1 MKEKVALSRPR
12 LQAVLRSVES
22 SERKSHRWK
31 RTHNFLRCNDVRH
44 FFCLST
50 FFVCRRPKRLMLL
63 LLSLLL
69 CLDAWDLL
77 YERGDVT
84 WSLYRQRKRA
94 RESIE
99 PPLLDMVPR
108 SLPPA
113 ITQQQ
118 QQQQQEGRN
127 GKEWK
132 KAALLLRYI
141 VL

>member
-1 MKEKVALSRPR
+1 
-12 LQAVLRSVES
+12 
-22 SERKSHRWK
+22 
-31 RTHNFLRCNDVRH
+31 
-44 FFCLST
+44 
-50 FFVCRRPKRLMLL
+50 MLL

-94 RESIE
+94 RERESIE
-99 PPLLDMVPR
+99 PLLLDMVPR